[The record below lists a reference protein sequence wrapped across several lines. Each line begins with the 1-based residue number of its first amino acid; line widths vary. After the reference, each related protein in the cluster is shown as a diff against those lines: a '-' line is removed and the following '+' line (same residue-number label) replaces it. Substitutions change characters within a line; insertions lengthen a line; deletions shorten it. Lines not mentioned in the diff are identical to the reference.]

1 MNAAL
6 VAGGPDAPP
15 PEQVTEA
22 ADTLHYRMQAYEL
35 NLRRSLPGSTP
46 RGGRNKASNAAT
58 FSVPAA
64 VPELTLQLGMLIE
77 AIRAG
82 VELFAAAVSTLLAF
96 ASHTNSSIAWSRC
109 SCLA

>member
-6 VAGGPDAPP
+6 VAGGSDAPP
-15 PEQVTEA
+15 SEQVIEA
-22 ADTLHYRMQAYEL
+22 ADTLHYRMQAYET

-58 FSVPAA
+58 VSVPVAA
-64 VPELTLQLGMLIE
+64 PVPELTLQLGMLIE

-96 ASHTNSSIAWSRC
+96 ASHTNS
-109 SCLA
+109 L